1 MRISDWSSDV
11 CSSDLLGPIIGPC
24 VLRGVWL
31 QRPEATA
38 IGHKVCFAEI
48 LTPDDE
54 TAGIDESLVDG
65 GEALV
70 VELLHIH
77 AHDLGAYAR
86 RDRPDLDHV
95 FALSSVLSLIC
106 PPPNRVHLP
115 APTVRG
121 PGSGKRAVTLLLP
134 GIQFPELAK
143 LRQIVVKVSLD

>member
-11 CSSDLLGPIIGPC
+11 CSSDLLGPIIVPR

-77 AHDLGAYAR
+77 AHDLGARSEER
-86 RDRPDLDHV
+86 RVGNECVSPCRSRWSPYHKKKKTQ
-95 FALSSVLSLIC
+95 
-106 PPPNRVHLP
+106 PNY
-115 APTVRG
+115 
-121 PGSGKRAVTLLLP
+121 
-134 GIQFPELAK
+134 
-143 LRQIVVKVSLD
+143 